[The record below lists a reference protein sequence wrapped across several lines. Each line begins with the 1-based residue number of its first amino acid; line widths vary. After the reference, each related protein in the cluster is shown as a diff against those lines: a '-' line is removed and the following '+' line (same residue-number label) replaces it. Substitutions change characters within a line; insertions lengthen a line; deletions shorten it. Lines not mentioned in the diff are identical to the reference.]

1 MRPIPQERPTRLSH
15 HLIVIL
21 GAAVRPDGR
30 ASAALLRRI
39 EGGRRLAQ
47 AYPDALVFCSGGV
60 GRYGPSEA
68 SIMAE
73 RLTAGGLAPERLIL
87 DEQSL
92 DTLQTVIAAAREIGR
107 RGLPGAIVCTD
118 SYHTPRTRLIFAALG
133 VRSLDG
139 SVKAGPRQM
148 GWPAWWRMRLRE
160 VPAIPY
166 DWILALTKRRR
177 LRDQIGSTR

>member
-1 MRPIPQERPTRLSH
+1 VSD

-30 ASAALLRRI
+30 ASPALIRRI
-39 EGGRRLAQ
+39 KGGFRLAE
-47 AYPDALVFCSGGV
+47 AHSEALVFCSGGV

-73 RLTAGGLAPERLIL
+73 RLTAMGLPAERLVL
-87 DEQSL
+87 DEDSL
-92 DTLQTVIAAAREIGR
+92 DTLQTVVAATRFIRAHE
-107 RGLPGAIVCTD
+107 LPGAIVCTD

-133 VRSLDG
+133 VSTLDG

-148 GWPAWWRMRLRE
+148 GWPACIRMRLRE
-160 VPAIPY
+160 IPAIPY
-166 DWILALTKRRR
+166 DGVLALTKRRG
-177 LRDQIGSTR
+177 L

>member
-1 MRPIPQERPTRLSH
+1 MSD

-30 ASAALLRRI
+30 ASPALIRRI
-39 EGGRRLAQ
+39 KGGFRLAQ
-47 AYPDALVFCSGGV
+47 AHPEALVFCSGGI

-73 RLTAGGLAPERLIL
+73 RLTAMGLPSERLVL
-87 DEQSL
+87 DEGSL
-92 DTLQTVIAAAREIGR
+92 DTLQTVVAAARFIGAH
-107 RGLPGAIVCTD
+107 GLPGAMVCTD

-133 VRSLDG
+133 VSTMDG

-148 GWPAWWRMRLRE
+148 GWPACIRMRLRE
-160 VPAIPY
+160 IPAIPY
-166 DWILALTKRRR
+166 DGLLALTKRRR
-177 LRDQIGSTR
+177 L

>member
-1 MRPIPQERPTRLSH
+1 MPQY
-15 HLIVIL
+15 LIVIL

-73 RLTAGGLAPERLIL
+73 RLTAGGIAAERLVL

-92 DTLQTVIAAAREIGR
+92 DTLQTVVAAAREIGQR
-107 RGLPGAIVCTD
+107 NLAGAIVCTD
-118 SYHTPRTRLIFAALG
+118 SYHTLRTRLIFSALG
-133 VRSLDG
+133 VASVAG
-139 SVKAGPRQM
+139 CVKAGPRQM

-166 DWILALTKRRR
+166 DWVLALTKRRG

>member
-1 MRPIPQERPTRLSH
+1 MSH
-15 HLIVIL
+15 HLIVVL

-39 EGGRRLAQ
+39 EGGRRLALSH
-47 AYPDALVFCSGGV
+47 PGALVFCSGGI

-73 RLTAGGLAPERLIL
+73 RLVEGGVAADRLIL
-87 DEQSL
+87 DEYSL
-92 DTLQTVIAAAREIGR
+92 DTLQTVVAAARVIAQR
-107 RGLPGAIVCTD
+107 DLPGAIVCTD
-118 SYHTPRTRLIFAALG
+118 SYHTPRTRLIFTALG
-133 VRSLDG
+133 VPSLDG
-139 SVKAGPRQM
+139 SVKAGPGQM

-166 DWILALTKRRR
+166 DGILALTKRRG
-177 LRDQIGSTR
+177 LRI

>member
-1 MRPIPQERPTRLSH
+1 MSH

-21 GAAVRPDGR
+21 GAAVRPDGL
-30 ASAALLRRI
+30 ASAALRRRI
-39 EGGRRLAQ
+39 EGGLRLAL
-47 AYPDALVFCSGGV
+47 AHPDAMVFCSGGV
-60 GRYGPSEA
+60 GRYGPPEA

-73 RLTAGGLAPERLIL
+73 RLTSCGVSRERLIL

-92 DTLQTVIAAAREIGR
+92 DTLQTVVAATREIGR
-107 RGLPGAIVCTD
+107 RRLAGAIVCTD

-133 VRSLDG
+133 VPSLDG

-166 DWILALTKRRR
+166 DWVLALTKRRG
-177 LRDQIGSTR
+177 LRDQIGSTL